1 MIFSPRYAADLGSSP
16 GVGPRLPSERFHI
29 WNRSAATVAL
39 GEILMLDHLA
49 ADGASLSTAD
59 LYAVGTATGQLTH
72 PWGNG
77 LDPTALGIGTLSG
90 ASPTGAGAPLVVVT
104 SLLDDAGVDNSKIEV
119 CIFGLCNVK
128 VITTEPAVF
137 GDTLYAAA
145 ANTLTPLVTAG
156 VRPVAKS
163 LGAKADNA
171 TTLVPCFF
179 NGWDMFS
186 PQAAS

>member
-1 MIFSPRYAADLGSSP
+1 MILSTAHNP
-16 GVGPRLPSERFHI
+16 GVGPTLPSEQFII
-29 WNRSAATVAL
+29 WNRSGAAVVL

-49 ADGASLSTAD
+49 ADGASGSTIALNVD
-59 LYAVGTATGQLTH
+59 GGSAGTGNHTH

-77 LDPTALGIGTLSG
+77 LDPTTPGIGTLSG
-90 ASPTGAGAPLVVVT
+90 SGGAGTGSAGAPLVVVT
-104 SLLDDAGVDNSKIEV
+104 DLLEGAGADDTRVKV
-119 CIFGLCNVK
+119 CIYGLCNVK

-156 VRPVAKS
+156 VRPVAKC

-171 TTLVPCFF
+171 TTLVPAFF